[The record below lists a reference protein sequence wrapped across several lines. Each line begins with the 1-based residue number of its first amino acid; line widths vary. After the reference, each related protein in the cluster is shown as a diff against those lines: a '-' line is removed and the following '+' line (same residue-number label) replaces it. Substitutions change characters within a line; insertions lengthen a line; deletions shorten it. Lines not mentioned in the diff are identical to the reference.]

1 MMCDGTLRYGRKASN
16 YRAAFP
22 ERNTTCFASTEFNF
36 APMKILSALIAVCLV
51 SGGAIAAETA
61 ADRDQQQV
69 AALAKEVQAQ
79 QTAIA
84 DNQKKID
91 EKMAAIAEALRQ
103 ARIYAGRGR

>member
-1 MMCDGTLRYGRKASN
+1 
-16 YRAAFP
+16 
-22 ERNTTCFASTEFNF
+22 
-36 APMKILSALIAVCLV
+36 MKTFSALLAICVFGIGAHLSA
-51 SGGAIAAETA
+51 AEPPKDS
-61 ADRDQQQV
+61 DREQQQL

-91 EKMAAIAEALRQ
+91 EKTAAIGEALRL

>member
-1 MMCDGTLRYGRKASN
+1 
-16 YRAAFP
+16 
-22 ERNTTCFASTEFNF
+22 
-36 APMKILSALIAVCLV
+36 MKTLSALL
-51 SGGAIAAETA
+51 AICALSISAHISAAEPPKDS
-61 ADRDQQQV
+61 DRDQQQL

-91 EKMAAIAEALRQ
+91 EKTAAIGEALRI

>member
-1 MMCDGTLRYGRKASN
+1 
-16 YRAAFP
+16 
-22 ERNTTCFASTEFNF
+22 
-36 APMKILSALIAVCLV
+36 MKTLSAFLAICAL
-51 SGGAIAAETA
+51 AIAASLSA
-61 ADRDQQQV
+61 AEPSKDSDREQQQV

-91 EKMAAIAEALRQ
+91 EKTAAIGEALRV